1 MGLEGT
7 LQAFSV
13 ADILQMLAL
22 QKKTGILTIEGR
34 EDTVTVS
41 FLGGQ
46 IVSANST
53 ARGLEELAGN
63 LLVRAGKLSQED
75 LVRVLQLQKET
86 QQRLGTLLA
95 RERLVRSGD
104 LAEVFRLQVFRIVL
118 GALRWTEGRFR
129 FRQGGA
135 IDSES
140 ALAPIATESVLMEAV
155 QMLDE
160 WPHLERK
167 IPSRDAA
174 YRRAP
179 GMERLLLVTSPQ
191 EIGDGCL
198 LVSRREAETWKWVDG
213 RRRVAEILE
222 RVFLSEFDAYRG
234 LADLIDRDLI
244 AQSRLEPAAAPA
256 PPPRRASR
264 LPVGATSLWL
274 LLLLITTLGVWLVP
288 RNPWNVFFQPIEENQ
303 GIGDLFKFVSLARL
317 SAIERAVRVYY
328 DSSGQYPRGLSDLT
342 GSGVLDP
349 ALVRDPWGRP
359 YRYVVRPESGRFGIY
374 GRNALGDMDLDLS
387 FDRNLAPVSE
397 VRPQPGSV
405 RQPDKRPGVKV
416 LD

>member
-1 MGLEGT
+1 
-7 LQAFSV
+7 
-13 ADILQMLAL
+13 
-22 QKKTGILTIEGR
+22 
-34 EDTVTVS
+34 
-41 FLGGQ
+41 
-46 IVSANST
+46 
-53 ARGLEELAGN
+53 
-63 LLVRAGKLSQED
+63 
-75 LVRVLQLQKET
+75 
-86 QQRLGTLLA
+86 
-95 RERLVRSGD
+95 
-104 LAEVFRLQVFRIVL
+104 
-118 GALRWTEGRFR
+118 
-129 FRQGGA
+129 
-135 IDSES
+135 
-140 ALAPIATESVLMEAV
+140 
-155 QMLDE
+155 
-160 WPHLERK
+160 ERK

-174 YRRAP
+174 YRRGP

-191 EIGDGCL
+191 EAGDGCL
-198 LVSRREAETWKWVDG
+198 VVSRREAETWKWVDG

-264 LPVGATSLWL
+264 VPVGATSLWL
-274 LLLLITTLGVWLVP
+274 LLLLIATLGVWLVP

-303 GIGDLFKFVSLARL
+303 GIADLFKSVSLARL

-342 GSGVLDP
+342 ASGILDP

-359 YRYVVRPESGRFGIY
+359 YRYVIRPESGRFGIY

-387 FDRNLAPVSE
+387 FERNLAPVSE
-397 VRPQPGSV
+397 VRPQRGSV

>member
-13 ADILQMLAL
+13 ADILQMLTL
-22 QKKTGILTIEGR
+22 QKKTGTLTIEGR
-34 EDTVTVS
+34 EDSVTVS

-53 ARGLEELAGN
+53 ARSLEELAGN
-63 LLVRAGKLSQED
+63 LLVRSGKLAQED
-75 LVRVLQLQKET
+75 LVRVMQVQKET
-86 QQRLGTLLA
+86 QQHLSTLLA
-95 RERLVRSGD
+95 RERLLRSGD
-104 LAEVFRLQVFRIVL
+104 LAEAFRLQVFRIVL
-118 GALRWTEGRFR
+118 AAFRWTEGRFR

-140 ALAPIATESVLMEAV
+140 ALAPIATESILKEAV

-160 WPHLERK
+160 WPDLERK
-167 IPSRDAA
+167 IPSRLAV

-179 GMERLLLVTSPQ
+179 GMEGLLLVTSPQ
-191 EIGDGCL
+191 EAGDGSL
-198 LVSRREAETWKWVDG
+198 VVSRREAETWKWVDG
-213 RRRVAEILE
+213 HRRVAEILE
-222 RVFLSEFDAYRG
+222 RVLLSEFDAYRG

-244 AQSRLEPAAAPA
+244 VESKLEPVAAPA

-264 LPVGATSLWL
+264 FPVGAASLWL
-274 LLLLITTLGVWLVP
+274 LFVLIATLGAWLVP
-288 RNPWNVFFQPIEENQ
+288 RNPWNVFFQPIQDNQ
-303 GIGDLFKFVSLARL
+303 EIADLFKSVSLARL

-342 GSGVLDP
+342 ASGILDP
-349 ALVRDPWGRP
+349 ALIRDPWGRP
-359 YRYVVRPESGRFGIY
+359 YRYVIRPESGRFGIY
-374 GRNALGDMDLDLS
+374 GRNALGAMDLDLS
-387 FDRNLAPVSE
+387 FDRTLAPVSE
-397 VRPQPGSV
+397 VRPEPGSV
-405 RQPDKRPGVKV
+405 RQREKRPGVKV